1 MNAPF
6 IPARHPGSK
15 RHQPTAAELRAGLES
30 EQRSPAPA
38 GSMDAIPAAVCLM
51 QLARREKLHVPDPDS
66 SEQDRKDLAE
76 WALQRDTPQHRR
88 EYKGVN
94 EHR

>member
-1 MNAPF
+1 
-6 IPARHPGSK
+6 
-15 RHQPTAAELRAGLES
+15 
-30 EQRSPAPA
+30 
-38 GSMDAIPAAVCLM
+38 MDAIPAAVCLM